1 MGQFNITR
9 LFEQAHSVDAITYV
23 ALLLLISGFNRT
35 TQAIKGN
42 TPY

>member
-9 LFEQAHSVDAITYV
+9 LFEQAHSECYYIAF
-23 ALLLLISGFNRT
+23 LLLIDGFYRT

-42 TPY
+42 TSD